1 MKKKLLSLA
10 LVIIL
15 GMLLC
20 SCSGNST
27 EKMFGVKLPSGK
39 KLELYM
45 SREKAED
52 IMSDYEYE
60 YNDVFHT
67 YDYGFI
73 SLAYTEGLLTSIKIS
88 GDSDVKLLN
97 GLGIGSTDY
106 EKYGFELDGQ
116 HFDSN
121 INYKQTG
128 DKYEQNDAVNIR
140 DMEFK
145 DGIQAY
151 ISISKENKEITYI
164 NISDIYSSVLNKY
177 DE

>member
-60 YNDVFHT
+60 YDDFSHI

-73 SLAYTEGLLTSIKIS
+73 RLAYTEGLLTSIDFTE
-88 GDSDVKLLN
+88 GSDVTLLN

-106 EKYGFELDGQ
+106 EKYGFELDGY
-116 HFDSN
+116 
-121 INYKQTG
+121 INTGISYKKTDG
-128 DKYEQNDAVNIR
+128 KYEKTDANLR

-145 DGIQAY
+145 EGIIVTIY
-151 ISISKENKEITYI
+151 VSLENKEIT
-164 NISDIYSSVLNKY
+164 DICIADTYSSVLGEF